1 LLGPHMIS
9 VSSFLY
15 IYHFSDAPALSRDS
29 DGQVVAPAVPNVT
42 DTDAPD
48 VNDEGDQWD
57 DEALAATLTR
67 KGAVTAS
74 NTKELMDMKASR
86 SEQGDIAEKL
96 RVEETKAK
104 LKAAKEGM
112 EKEAQRLKEAK
123 DKKETGKQEVS
134 SGNPRFGAAAVG
146 LAGGKSWVPPH
157 MRSGGGMMA
166 ARLGMG
172 PMISSTKVDTQDE
185 NLFPDLKTADTI
197 MEQKKAQQP
206 AFKAPKKTPVG
217 GGATWGSRP
226 KKIAVAPKQVEPP
239 KPVEPEP
246 EPEAQPEEPKPVASA
261 AAPAA
266 APIKPKK
273 KKKKDLSTFKP
284 SA

>member
-1 LLGPHMIS
+1 MFPR
-9 VSSFLY
+9 FLY
-15 IYHFSDAPALSRDS
+15 IYHFSDAPALSRD
-29 DGQVVAPAVPNVT
+29 DALAAAPSEANVT
-42 DTDAPD
+42 DSPD

-57 DEALAATLTR
+57 EEALAASMTR
-67 KGAVTAS
+67 KGAVTTAS
-74 NTKELMDMKASR
+74 NTTELLDMKASR
-86 SEQGDIAEKL
+86 SEQGNIAEKL

-112 EKEAQRLKEAK
+112 EKEAQRLKEEKEKK
-123 DKKETGKQEVS
+123 DSGKQEAS

-146 LAGGKSWVPPH
+146 MAGGKSWVPPH

-166 ARLGMG
+166 ARMGMG
-172 PMISSTKVDTQDE
+172 PIGTSTKVDTQDE
-185 NLFPDLKTADTI
+185 NLFPDLKAADAI

-226 KKIAVAPKQVEPP
+226 KLAVAPKKVVEEPP
-239 KPVEPEP
+239 KPAEPEP
-246 EPEAQPEEPKPVASA
+246 EPEVQPAEPKPAAS
-261 AAPAA
+261 AA

-284 SA
+284 TA

>member
-1 LLGPHMIS
+1 
-9 VSSFLY
+9 VA
-15 IYHFSDAPALSRDS
+15 DA
-29 DGQVVAPAVPNVT
+29 
-42 DTDAPD
+42 DAPD

-57 DEALAATLTR
+57 DEALAAALTR
-67 KGAVTAS
+67 KGAVTGTS
-74 NTKELMDMKASR
+74 HTTELMDMKANR
-86 SEQGDIAEKL
+86 SAQGDIAEKL

-112 EKEAQRLKEAK
+112 EKEAQRLKQEK
-123 DKKETGKQEVS
+123 EKKESGKQEAS

-166 ARLGMG
+166 ARMGMG
-172 PMISSTKVDTQDE
+172 PIGTSTKVDTQDE
-185 NLFPDLKTADTI
+185 NLFPDLKAADAI

-226 KKIAVAPKQVEPP
+226 KKVAEAPKKKEEPP
-239 KPVEPEP
+239 KPAEPEP

-261 AAPAA
+261 AAP
-266 APIKPKK
+266 IKPKK

-284 SA
+284 SV